1 LLTDP
6 GYGPESPS
14 GAGIA
19 AKPYFY
25 RRQLAP
31 NMLKK
36 RVLLSSGEF
45 HSGSKRAT
53 REARE
58 QRSVGGDHATAIVAK
73 AQFEV

>member
-1 LLTDP
+1 LTGP
-6 GYGPESPS
+6 GYGRESPS
-14 GAGIA
+14 DGGIA

-53 REARE
+53 RVARE
-58 QRSVGGDHATAIVAK
+58 QRSVGGVQAAE

>member
-1 LLTDP
+1 LLTGP
-6 GYGPESPS
+6 GYGRESPS
-14 GAGIA
+14 GGGIA

-53 REARE
+53 RGARE
-58 QRSVGGDHATAIVAK
+58 QRSAGGVRAITVVAE